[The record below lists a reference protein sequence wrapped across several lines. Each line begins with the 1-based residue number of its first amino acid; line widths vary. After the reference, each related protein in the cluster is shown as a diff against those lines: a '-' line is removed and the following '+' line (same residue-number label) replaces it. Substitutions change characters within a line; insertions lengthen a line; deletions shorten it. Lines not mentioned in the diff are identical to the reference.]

1 MLILEQL
8 RKEAGGDGTHTLA
21 VAHSALAKAS
31 IDVGLL
37 EEATEQFQRSKEI
50 REGLPGFFPVAK
62 FSPLLGLGCI
72 CLLKKDFD
80 SAAALFEE
88 VLEDRERALGRDDRE
103 GIW

>member
-8 RKEAGGDGTHTLA
+8 RKEAGGGGTHALA

-50 REGLPGFFPVAK
+50 REGLPGFVPVAK